1 MFEKMIAVVDLT
13 APVEI
18 APAPA
23 PEPERIE
30 SQAHKDW
37 VIKKREF
44 MERHNNGQEP
54 TGAVLTIMTA
64 SIGPEPSFE

>member
-13 APVEI
+13 TPVEI
-18 APAPA
+18 APA

-30 SQAHKDW
+30 SQAHKEW

-44 MERHNNGQEP
+44 MERHTNGQEP

>member
-13 APVEI
+13 TPVEI

-44 MERHNNGQEP
+44 MERHTNGQEP